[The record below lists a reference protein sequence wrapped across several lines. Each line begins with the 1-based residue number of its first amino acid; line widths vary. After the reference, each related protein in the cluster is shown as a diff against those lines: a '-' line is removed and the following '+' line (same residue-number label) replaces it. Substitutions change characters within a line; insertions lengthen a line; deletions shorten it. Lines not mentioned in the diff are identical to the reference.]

1 MMDNQD
7 ESIPVNSDDS
17 FVELHEEIENHPPPE
32 EIVKDYDDNNDNIDD
47 DDNDDMD
54 DDDFQDVELPSDYA
68 PELKSV
74 IDSLFSRQTLE
85 SHTRVD
91 ISRHEIYP
99 KYSEI
104 ITRFNGAWS
113 QHSDKYFYLP
123 KNEDIETL
131 KTTFRNLC
139 QRGSIRELDYFLNH
153 NRHFDPHFDNDT
165 CFVTA
170 CTDNSCEVV
179 KYLYNRIRPNIETNH
194 DEAFRYTCLANRIE
208 TAYFLIE
215 ICPRYDFSIVLR
227 NPNSC
232 DVNPSNV
239 NSSDDSATPGIKCFE
254 NFMIDSKSIVTDK
267 FKVIREQQI
276 AEDFSNFD
284 IDSYD
289 ISYDDDDLDG
299 YEDYSDDEA
308 SGDDSNEC

>member
-17 FVELHEEIENHPPPE
+17 FVELHEEIKNSPPPE
-32 EIVKDYDDNNDNIDD
+32 ENVNDYDNHDDIDD
-47 DDNDDMD
+47 DN
-54 DDDFQDVELPSDYA
+54 DDDFQDVELPSNYA

-85 SHTRVD
+85 SHTSVD
-91 ISRHEIYP
+91 ISCHEIYP
-99 KYSEI
+99 KYSRM
-104 ITRFNGAWS
+104 ITRFNGAQS
-113 QHSDKYFYLP
+113 QHPDKYFYLP
-123 KNEDIETL
+123 KNEDIEIL
-131 KTTFRNLC
+131 KKTFRNLC

-170 CTDNSCEVV
+170 CTDNSCEIV

-227 NPNSC
+227 NPNPNSC
-232 DVNPSNV
+232 DVNICDVNPCDV

-254 NFMIDSKSIVTDK
+254 NFMIDPKSIVTDK

-284 IDSYD
+284 IDSYN
-289 ISYDDDDLDG
+289 DDLDG

-308 SGDDSNEC
+308 SKDNSDNFRFK